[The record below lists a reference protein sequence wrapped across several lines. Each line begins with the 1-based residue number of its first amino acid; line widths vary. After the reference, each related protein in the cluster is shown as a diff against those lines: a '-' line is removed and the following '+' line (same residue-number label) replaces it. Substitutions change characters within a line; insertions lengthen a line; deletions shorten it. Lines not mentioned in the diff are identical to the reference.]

1 MSDPMQPENVP
12 PVSVFERF
20 NRWIEE
26 SIMIKLFSIG
36 FLVLLL
42 LLPASWIQDLM
53 YERESRAESV
63 VQEISSKWSG
73 TQTLAGPILVIPYI
87 VKEKIDRGKDGIE
100 VTEHLEKYFFL
111 PEKLSIT
118 GDIRPEVRNRGI
130 FDAVVYTSDFTI
142 LSDFKLPDFDR
153 LNIHSDN
160 ILWKDAYMI
169 FPVTDLRGISN
180 ALSFTVG
187 GQEKAT
193 EPANNLGVSVKK
205 ITPLTPERYA
215 YSDNTED
222 SELSAS
228 GVIASLG
235 WKTAADFNGKT
246 SIQLSLKGSQR
257 LNFVPTG
264 KTTDVK
270 LTGNWNNPSFDGEF
284 LPESHEIT
292 DSTFTANWN
301 VLHYNRPFAQQWN
314 TPNEE
319 LSSSDFGVKLIL
331 PVDQYQ
337 KSIRTSKYGQLI
349 IILTFMSLFLVEIT
363 RKVRIHPFQYILIG
377 AALIIYYTL
386 LLSFS
391 EQIGYNAAYAV
402 ASVSTVVLVSLY
414 SMSFLKE
421 KSLVALFTSL
431 LIVFYT
437 FIFVIILQQ
446 DFSLIIGS
454 IGLFL
459 IVGALMYFSR
469 KVSWYKENK
478 IGAAQS

>member
-1 MSDPMQPENVP
+1 METENVP
-12 PVSVFERF
+12 PLNVFERF

-53 YERESRAESV
+53 YERESRAEGV
-63 VQEISSKWSG
+63 IQEISSKWSG
-73 TQTLAGPILVIPYI
+73 SQTLASPILVVPYI

-100 VTEHLEKYFFL
+100 ITEHLEKYFFL
-111 PEKLSIT
+111 PENLSIT
-118 GDIRPEVRNRGI
+118 GDIVPEVRHRGI

-142 LSDFKLPDFDR
+142 LSDFKFPDFDR
-153 LNIHSDN
+153 LNINSDN

-180 ALSFTVG
+180 TLSFTVG

-193 EPANNLGVSVKK
+193 EPSNNLGVSVKK
-205 ITPLTPERYA
+205 ISQSNSERYA
-215 YSDNTED
+215 YSENTEY
-222 SELSAS
+222 SELSTS
-228 GVIASLG
+228 GVIANLD

-246 SIQLSLKGSQR
+246 SIKLSLKGSQR

-270 LTGNWNNPSFDGEF
+270 LTGKWNNPSFDGEF
-284 LPESHEIT
+284 LPESHQIT
-292 DSTFTANWN
+292 DSTFTASWN
-301 VLHYNRPFAQQWN
+301 VLHYNRPFAQQWK
-314 TPNEE
+314 TPDEK

-349 IILTFMSLFLVEIT
+349 IILTFMALFLVEIT

-414 SMSFLKE
+414 SLSFLKD

-431 LIVFYT
+431 LVVFYT

-469 KVSWYKENK
+469 KVRWYKGVEPTTNS
-478 IGAAQS
+478 QP